1 MVAEYPGSAYT
12 ANPQSTAS
20 DDAGNDVIANGA
32 DYNKHDDEI
41 AALSADLRAGIALQ
55 SDPALINTIAKA
67 LEMAKPIYRAIGG
80 TEASRVFDGANPERM
95 VLAGQLL
102 FGQGSTEAWG
112 QVEKPSGDGTV
123 TFDAA
128 AKTLTHNSPVID
140 WTTRGFAAGMLITI
154 TGTASNNG
162 IKLVDSVIGDVI
174 TLDAGETVVNEGPI
188 ATDVKAEV
196 LKLFS
201 AFGNGTYR
209 VHAQYNFEVSAGA
222 LITYTITKNGTKF
235 LVAMEPTE
243 DVPFGVGRV
252 VRDTN
257 AYFEMVAGDWI
268 DVRMDSDTAV
278 TMTDP
283 KIVLEV
289 QRLLTNITTGL

>member
-12 ANPQSTAS
+12 ANPQSTAA
-20 DDAGNDVIANGA
+20 DDPGNTVIANGA
-32 DYNKHDDEI
+32 DYNKHDEEI
-41 AALSADLRAGIALQ
+41 AAFSADLRAGIALQ

-80 TEASRVFDGANPERM
+80 TESSRAFDGANPERM
-95 VLAGQLL
+95 LIQGQLL
-102 FGQGSTEAWG
+102 IGQGSTEAWG
-112 QVEKPSGDGTV
+112 QVSKPSGDGTI

-128 AKTLTHNSPVID
+128 GKTLTHNSPIID

-154 TGTASNNG
+154 TGTVSNNG
-162 IKLVDSVIGDVI
+162 IKLVDDVTGNVL

-188 ATDVKAEV
+188 ATGIEAEV

-209 VHAQYNFEVSAGA
+209 AHAQYNFEIDAGA

-235 LVAMEPTE
+235 LAAMEPTE
-243 DVPFGVGRV
+243 DVPITTRV